1 MKKYIPYIIIAVLLI
16 LLWQK
21 SCSGKDEPVVITV
34 PEKHGSFPD
43 VVNPDPIPAPEKEYV
58 YRYITKTD
66 TIEVITQNP
75 INKELMDYYLASQ
88 SKDSLYAEAI
98 AEQDYHIPFEDSL
111 IKTDSYIKAQ
121 GKVLSFK
128 QDYTIKEQKIPYR
141 PKETV
146 LRLLG
151 GFEVGNTIQLNDFS
165 AKANIMLQNRK
176 GNILSAGYDTN
187 ERIWIGYNFSIFNI
201 RK

>member
-1 MKKYIPYIIIAVLLI
+1 MKNTIPYIIIAVLII

-21 SCSGKDEPVVITV
+21 SCTGKDEPVVINV
-34 PEKHGSFPD
+34 PEKRGSFPE
-43 VVNPDPIPAPEKEYV
+43 VFNPDPIVIDRPYEVIKW
-58 YRYITKTD
+58 KTE
-66 TIEVITQNP
+66 TIEVQNP
-75 INKELMDYYLASQ
+75 VNRELIIAYQLAT
-88 SKDSLYAEAI
+88 DSLQRLKLYAEAI
-98 AEQDYHIPFEDSL
+98 GEQDYHIPYEDSL
-111 IKTDSYIKAQ
+111 IKTDSYIKSQ

-128 QDYTIKEQKIPYR
+128 QDYIIKEQKIPYR

-151 GFEVGNTIQLNDFS
+151 GFEAGNTIQLNGFS

>member
-1 MKKYIPYIIIAVLLI
+1 MKNLIPYIIIAVLAI

-21 SCSGKDEPVVITV
+21 SCTGKVETVVITV
-34 PEKHGSFPD
+34 PEKHGSFPE
-43 VVNPDPIPAPEKEYV
+43 VVNPEPLVIDRPYEIIKW
-58 YRYITKTD
+58 KTE
-66 TIEVITQNP
+66 TIEVQNP
-75 INKELMDYYLASQ
+75 VNRELIIAYQLAT
-88 SKDSLYAEAI
+88 DSLQRLKLYAEAI
-98 AEQDYHIPFEDSL
+98 GEQDYHIPYEDSL

-121 GKVLSFK
+121 GKVLSFN
-128 QDYTIKEQKIPYR
+128 QDYTIKEQKIPYK
-141 PKETV
+141 PKETA

-151 GFEVGNTIQLNDFS
+151 GIEVGNTLQLNDFS

-187 ERIWIGYNFSIFNI
+187 ERIWIGYNFSIFNL